1 MRSVF
6 VGGSSLAV
14 MAARLMI
21 EHGEEVVIIERERER
36 IEALSGELDCGFLHG
51 DGSKPAVL
59 KEADPEQ
66 TDMLICVT
74 NHDQSNIIASLVGR
88 SQGFKRVITSI
99 SDPELQHICI
109 ELGLE
114 DTIVPDRTIASYLL
128 DLSRGVDSLEFSAML
143 KGDARLFTFAVRPE
157 DVGPLAKLQLP
168 PDTRTILVNRDDEFV
183 PVDDEL
189 ELQEGDEVALVT
201 RESHLEELADRW
213 A

>member
-1 MRSVF
+1 MRIVF
-6 VGGSSLAV
+6 VGGTSLAV
-14 MAARLMI
+14 MATRLML
-21 EHGEEVVIIERERER
+21 ERGEEVVIIERDRAR

-51 DGSKPAVL
+51 DGSKPAL
-59 KEADPEQ
+59 LQEADPEHS
-66 TDMLICVT
+66 DMLICVT

-88 SQGFKRVITSI
+88 SLGFKRVITSI

-143 KGDARLFTFAVRPE
+143 KGDARLFTFVARSE
-157 DVGPLAKLQLP
+157 DAGPLAKLELP
-168 PDTRTILVNRDDEFV
+168 PDTRVILVNRNDEFV
-183 PVDDEL
+183 PVDDDI

-201 RESHLEELADRW
+201 RESNLEELAERW